1 VSAIKRK
8 FSTPNAFARFAVK
21 TGIVMFFISSYITA
35 NGLPQGKVQIAANI
49 FDRVRNVP
57 IANRVKFADS
67 VYKNTFRKTDAATA
81 MAALD
86 KLRQLSIDLDDKPL
100 ECAVFDMRADYYAFN
115 RGYNPISTAY
125 YQNAIG
131 FAKENNML
139 LETGIYLNNMGM
151 YLVISKQYAP
161 ACGYY
166 LRSEEVFKSI
176 GYKNVPGIYNYLL
189 RVALFYY
196 RLGDFENA
204 RINLEQALKYAP
216 YHSRDRINIVNTIGL
231 IYRNNKQYGQAV
243 DYFSMALATAIANK
257 DTVWIGIA
265 KGNVGSVYFMQGLY
279 KKARPLIEADY
290 TTSLKYNEPVNAAL
304 ALLRLTKINIDNKN
318 MAVAGRGL
326 DTIKQLIKGTKED
339 VLTLLDDYDD
349 LRSQF
354 YEQTGNPVLAL
365 VYRKRYELDRDSLV
379 NRNNIAAVER
389 VKLRYEA
396 DKRIAELSKARATE
410 RVQAVEIKAGIA
422 VLVLLVAISL
432 LLYNRQRLASKKD
445 KELLMAEKKVV
456 DEELR
461 YADIALRG
469 FTENLRQKNLLIE
482 EFKTEIDQLNKRTAG
497 NDNAGQLEK
506 LLQAHIM
513 TDQNWNDF
521 KKLFA
526 KVYPGFFVN
535 VSKKYPHLSATDTRL
550 LALIKL
556 GLNNAEMANMLG
568 ITVEGIKKAKQRL
581 RKKIDIQ
588 AVEAIESIK
597 KDS

>member
-1 VSAIKRK
+1 VPAIKRK
-8 FSTPNAFARFAVK
+8 FSTLNAFALFVAK
-21 TGIVMFFISSYITA
+21 IGIALFFVCSYITVK
-35 NGLPQGKVQIAANI
+35 GLPQGKAPISAKI
-49 FDRVRNVP
+49 FDQVQNIP
-57 IANRVKFADS
+57 AANRVKFADS
-67 VYKNTFRKTDAATA
+67 VYKNTFRKTDPATA

-86 KLRQLSIDLDDKPL
+86 KLRQISIDLNDKPL
-100 ECAVFDMRADYYAFN
+100 ECAVFDMRADYYEFN
-115 RGYNPISTAY
+115 RGFNAISTAY

-131 FAKENNML
+131 FAKENNMVP
-139 LETGIYLNNMGM
+139 ETGIYLNNMGM
-151 YLVISKQYAP
+151 YLFIGKQYAA

-166 LRSEEVFKSI
+166 LRSEEVFRDI
-176 GYKNVPGIYNYLL
+176 GYENVPGIYNYLF

-196 RLGDFENA
+196 RLGDYDNA
-204 RINLEQALKYAP
+204 LINLEQALKYAP
-216 YHSRDRINIVNTIGL
+216 YHVRERIDIINTIGL
-231 IYRNNKQYGQAV
+231 IYRNNKQYRQAV
-243 DYFSMALATAIANK
+243 DYFSMALSTAVANK
-257 DTVWIGIA
+257 DTVWMGIA
-265 KGNVGSVYFMQGLY
+265 KGNMGSVYFMQGLY
-279 KKARPLIEADY
+279 KKAWPLIETDY

-304 ALLRLTKINIDNKN
+304 ALLRLAKINIDNKN
-318 MAVAGRGL
+318 MAAAGHKL
-326 DTIKQLIKGTKED
+326 DTIKLLIKGTKED
-339 VLTLLDDYDD
+339 ILTLLCDYDD

-354 YEQTGNPVLAL
+354 YEQAGSPAQALA
-365 VYRKRYELDRDSLV
+365 YRKMYELDRDSLV

-396 DKRIAELSKARATE
+396 DKRITELSRAKAKE

-461 YADIALRG
+461 FADIALRG
-469 FTENLRQKNLLIE
+469 FTENLQQKNLLIE
-482 EFKTEIDQLNKRTAG
+482 KFKTEIDQLNKRTTG

-506 LLQAHIM
+506 MLQAHIM

-535 VSKKYPHLSATDTRL
+535 VNKQYPHLSATDTRL

-588 AVEAIESIK
+588 AVEAIKRSTKE
-597 KDS
+597 

>member
-1 VSAIKRK
+1 MPAIKRK
-8 FSTPNAFARFAVK
+8 FSTPNAFALYAVK
-21 TGIVMFFISSYITA
+21 TGIALFFICCCITA
-35 NGLPQGKVQIAANI
+35 EGLPQGKVPISAKI
-49 FDRVRNVP
+49 FDQLRNVSA
-57 IANRVKFADS
+57 ANRVRFADS
-67 VYKNTFRKTDAATA
+67 VYKNTFRKTDPATA

-86 KLRQLSIDLDDKPL
+86 KLRQLSINLNDKPL
-100 ECAVFDMRADYYAFN
+100 ECAVFDMRADYYSVN
-115 RGYNPISTAY
+115 RGFNSISTAY
-125 YQNAIG
+125 YRNAIG
-131 FAKENNML
+131 FARENKML
-139 LETGIYLNNMGM
+139 LETGIYLNNMGT
-151 YLVISKQYAP
+151 YLFISKQYAP

-166 LRSEEVFKSI
+166 LRSEEVFNDI
-176 GYKNVPGIYNYLL
+176 GYENVPGIYNYLF

-196 RLGDFENA
+196 SLGDYDNA

-216 YHSRDRINIVNTIGL
+216 YHSRDRITIVNTIGL

-243 DYFSMALATAIANK
+243 NYFNLALATAIANK

-265 KGNVGSVYFMQGLY
+265 KGNIGSVYFMQGLY
-279 KKARPLIEADY
+279 KKARPLIETDY

-304 ALLRLTKINIDNKN
+304 ALLRLAKINIDSKN
-318 MAVAGRGL
+318 TAVAGREL
-326 DTIKQLIKGTKED
+326 DTIKLLTKDTKED
-339 VLTLLDDYDD
+339 VLTLLDDYDN
-349 LRSQF
+349 LRSQL
-354 YEQTGNPVLAL
+354 YEQTGDAVQAL

-379 NRNNIAAVER
+379 SRNNIAAVER

-396 DKRIAELSKARATE
+396 DKRIAELNRAKARE
-410 RVQAVEIKAGIA
+410 RVQSVEIKAGIA
-422 VLVLLVAISL
+422 VLILLVVISQ

-461 YADIALRG
+461 FADIALRG
-469 FTENLRQKNLLIE
+469 FTENLQQKNLLIE
-482 EFKTEIDQLNKRTAG
+482 KFKTEIEQLNKRTTG
-497 NDNAGQLEK
+497 NENAGQLEK
-506 LLQAHIM
+506 LLHEHIM

-521 KKLFA
+521 KKLFS

-535 VSKKYPHLSATDTRL
+535 ISKQYPHLSATDTRL

-588 AVEAIESIK
+588 SVEVIESIK

>member
-1 VSAIKRK
+1 MSAIKRK
-8 FSTPNAFARFAVK
+8 FSAPNAFFRSAVIVCFAL
-21 TGIVMFFISSYITA
+21 FFICSYVTA
-35 NGLPQGKVQIAANI
+35 NGLQQGRAQTAKA
-49 FDRVRNVP
+49 FDQVRNIP
-57 IANRVKFADS
+57 AANRVKFADS
-67 VYKNTFRKTDAATA
+67 VYKNTFRKTGAATA

-86 KLRQLSIDLDDKPL
+86 KLHQISINLNDKPL
-100 ECAVFDMRADYYAFN
+100 ECAVFDMRADYYAYN
-115 RGYNPISTAY
+115 RGFNPISTAY

-139 LETGIYLNNMGM
+139 LEKGIYLNNMGT
-151 YLVISKQYAP
+151 YLSINKRYAP

-166 LRSEEVFKSI
+166 LRSEEVFSDI
-176 GYKNVPGIYNYLL
+176 GYGNVPGIYNYLF

-196 RLGDFENA
+196 GLGDYDNA
-204 RINLEQALKYAP
+204 RVNLEQALKYAP
-216 YHSRDRINIVNTIGL
+216 YHGRERIDIVNTIGL

-243 DYFSMALATAIANK
+243 NYFNIALTTAIANK
-257 DTVWIGIA
+257 DAVWIGIA
-265 KGNVGSVYFMQGLY
+265 KGNIGSVYFMQGLY
-279 KKARPLIEADY
+279 KKAWPLIVADY
-290 TTSLKYNEPVNAAL
+290 TTSLKYNEPVSAAL
-304 ALLRLTKINIDNKN
+304 ALLRLVKINIDNKN

-326 DTIKQLIKGTKED
+326 DTIKLLIKGTKED
-339 VLTLLDDYDD
+339 VLTLLDDYDN

-354 YEQTGNPVLAL
+354 YEQAGNPVQALA
-365 VYRKRYELDRDSLV
+365 YRKMYERDRDSLV

-396 DKRIAELSKARATE
+396 DKRIAELSRAKAKE
-410 RVQAVEIKAGIA
+410 RVQSVEIKAGIA

-432 LLYNRQRLASKKD
+432 VIYNRQRLASKKD
-445 KELLMAEKKVV
+445 KELLIAEKKVV

-461 YADIALRG
+461 FADIALRG
-469 FTENLRQKNLLIE
+469 FTENLQQKNLLIE
-482 EFKTEIDQLNKRTAG
+482 KFKTEIDQLNNRTTR

-526 KVYPGFFVN
+526 KVYPGFFINVN
-535 VSKKYPHLSATDTRL
+535 KQYPHLSATDTRL

-581 RKKIDIQ
+581 RKKVDIQ
-588 AVEAIESIK
+588 SIEGIEAVK
-597 KDS
+597 KDAG

>member
-1 VSAIKRK
+1 MS
-8 FSTPNAFARFAVK
+8 
-21 TGIVMFFISSYITA
+21 
-35 NGLPQGKVQIAANI
+35 QGKIQAPAPV
-49 FDRVRNVP
+49 FDQVRNVP
-57 IANRVKFADS
+57 AANRVRFADS
-67 VYKNTFRKTDAATA
+67 VYKKTFRKTDPATA
-81 MAALD
+81 MAGLD
-86 KLRQLSIDLDDKPL
+86 KLRQISIGIDDKPL

-115 RGYNPISTAY
+115 RGFNPISTAY

-151 YLVISKQYAP
+151 YLFIGKQYAP

-166 LRSEEVFKSI
+166 LRSEEVFKDI
-176 GYKNVPGIYNYLL
+176 GYENVPGIYNYLF

-196 RLGDFENA
+196 RLGDYDNA
-204 RINLEQALKYAP
+204 RTNLEQALKYAP
-216 YHSRDRINIVNTIGL
+216 YHRRERIDIVNTIGL
-231 IYRNNKQYGQAV
+231 IYRNNKQYVQAV
-243 DYFSMALATAIANK
+243 NYFNMALATAIANK

-265 KGNVGSVYFMQGLY
+265 KGNIGSVYFMQGLY
-279 KKARPLIEADY
+279 KKAWPLIETDY

-318 MAVAGRGL
+318 MALAGREL
-326 DTIKQLIKGTKED
+326 DTIKLLIKDTKED
-339 VLTLLDDYDD
+339 ILTLLDDYDD

-354 YEQTGNPVLAL
+354 YEQVGDPLQALA
-365 VYRKRYELDRDSLV
+365 YRKRYELDRDSLV
-379 NRNNIAAVER
+379 SRNNIAAVER

-396 DKRIAELSKARATE
+396 DKRIAELS
-410 RVQAVEIKAGIA
+410 RVEAKEKVQSVEIKASIA
-422 VLVLLVAISL
+422 VLVLLVAISML
-432 LLYNRQRLASKKD
+432 IYNRQRLASKKD

-461 YADIALRG
+461 FADIALRG
-469 FTENLRQKNLLIE
+469 FTENLQQKNLLIE
-482 EFKTEIDQLNKRTAG
+482 KFKTEIDQLNKRTLG

-535 VSKKYPHLSATDTRL
+535 VSKQYPHLSATDTRL

-568 ITVEGIKKAKQRL
+568 ITIEGIKKAKQRL

-588 AVEAIESIK
+588 AVEDIESIRK
-597 KDS
+597 KTEL